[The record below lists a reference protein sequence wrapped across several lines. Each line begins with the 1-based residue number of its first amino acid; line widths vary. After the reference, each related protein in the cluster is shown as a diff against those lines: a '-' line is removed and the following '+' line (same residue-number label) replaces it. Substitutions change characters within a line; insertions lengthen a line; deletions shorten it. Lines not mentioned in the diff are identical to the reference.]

1 MPLWPHIKHVWMAK
15 RLKKK
20 PGELVQVQNCLL
32 KAGQKNVCM
41 YVCMFVISQYQKE
54 FHCLSI
60 EHHSLHNNKER
71 GKQRK
76 VCGKRPKQCH
86 CLTFADKQSANM
98 DLYQYLH
105 TICDP
110 SCGWI

>member
-1 MPLWPHIKHVWMAK
+1 
-15 RLKKK
+15 
-20 PGELVQVQNCLL
+20 
-32 KAGQKNVCM
+32 M